1 MEIKTYT
8 KIAIDMDNKDL
19 ELLRNASDLVTSLII
34 TMNKNNALNVIC
46 NDYDGVRTFTKEDL
60 QRVTDIL
67 EYLQDIDEIY

>member
-8 KIAIDMDNKDL
+8 KIAVDMDNHDL

-34 TMNKNNALNVIC
+34 TMNKNNALNVVC
-46 NDYDGVRTFTKEDL
+46 NDCDGVRTFTKEDL
-60 QRVTDIL
+60 QRVADIL

>member
-1 MEIKTYT
+1 MEVKTYT
-8 KIAIDMDNKDL
+8 KIAVDMDNHDL

-46 NDYDGVRTFTKEDL
+46 NDCDGVRTFTKEDL

>member
-8 KIAIDMDNKDL
+8 KIAVDMDNHDL

-34 TMNKNNALNVIC
+34 TMDKNKAENITC
-46 NDYDGVRTFTKEDL
+46 NDYDGGRSFNKEDL
-60 QRVTDIL
+60 QRVTNIL

>member
-8 KIAIDMDNKDL
+8 KIAVDMDNHDL
-19 ELLRNASDLVTSLII
+19 ELLRNASDLLTSLII
-34 TMNKNNALNVIC
+34 TMNKNNALNVVC
-46 NDYDGVRTFTKEDL
+46 NDCDGVRTFTKEDL

>member
-8 KIAIDMDNKDL
+8 KIAVDMDNHDL
-19 ELLRNASDLVTSLII
+19 ELLRNASDLLTSLII
-34 TMNKNNALNVIC
+34 TMNKNNALNVVC

>member
-1 MEIKTYT
+1 MEVKTYT
-8 KIAIDMDNKDL
+8 KIAIDMDNHDL
-19 ELLRNASDLVTSLII
+19 ELLQNASDLVTSLII

-46 NDYDGVRTFTKEDL
+46 NDCDGVRTFTKEDI

>member
-8 KIAIDMDNKDL
+8 KIAVDMDNHDL

-34 TMNKNNALNVIC
+34 TMNKNNALNIVC
-46 NDYDGVRTFTKEDL
+46 NDCDGVRTFTKEDL

-67 EYLQDIDEIY
+67 DYLQDIDEIY

>member
-1 MEIKTYT
+1 MEFKTYT
-8 KIAIDMDNKDL
+8 KIAVDMDNKDL

-46 NDYDGVRTFTKEDL
+46 NDCDGVRTFTKEDL

-67 EYLQDIDEIY
+67 EYLQDIDKIY

>member
-1 MEIKTYT
+1 MEVKTYT
-8 KIAIDMDNKDL
+8 KIAVDMDNHDL

-34 TMNKNNALNVIC
+34 TMNKNNDLNVVC

-67 EYLQDIDEIY
+67 DYLQDIDEIY

>member
-8 KIAIDMDNKDL
+8 KIAVDMDNKDL

-46 NDYDGVRTFTKEDL
+46 NDCDGVRTFTKEDI

>member
-8 KIAIDMDNKDL
+8 KIAVDMDNHDL

-34 TMNKNNALNVIC
+34 TMNKNNALNVVC
-46 NDYDGVRTFTKEDL
+46 NDCDGVRTFTKEDL

-67 EYLQDIDEIY
+67 DYLQDIDEIY

>member
-8 KIAIDMDNKDL
+8 KIAVDMDNHDL

-34 TMNKNNALNVIC
+34 TMNKNNALNVVC
-46 NDYDGVRTFTKEDL
+46 NDCDGVRTFTKEDL

>member
-8 KIAIDMDNKDL
+8 KIAIDMDNHDL
-19 ELLRNASDLVTSLII
+19 ELLRNASDLLTSLII
-34 TMNKNNALNVIC
+34 TMNKNNALNVTC
-46 NDYDGVRTFTKEDL
+46 NDCDGVHTFTKEDL

>member
-1 MEIKTYT
+1 MEVKTYT
-8 KIAIDMDNKDL
+8 KIAVDMDNHDL

-46 NDYDGVRTFTKEDL
+46 NDYDGVRTFTKEDI

-67 EYLQDIDEIY
+67 DYLQDIDEIY

>member
-8 KIAIDMDNKDL
+8 KIAVHMDNHDL

-46 NDYDGVRTFTKEDL
+46 NDYDGVRTFTKEDI

>member
-8 KIAIDMDNKDL
+8 KIAVDMDNHDL

-34 TMNKNNALNVIC
+34 TMNKNNALNVVC
-46 NDYDGVRTFTKEDL
+46 NDCDGVRTFTKEDL
-60 QRVTDIL
+60 QRVTNIL

>member
-8 KIAIDMDNKDL
+8 KIAVDMDNKDL

-46 NDYDGVRTFTKEDL
+46 NDCDGGRTFTKEDL

>member
-1 MEIKTYT
+1 MEVKTYT
-8 KIAIDMDNKDL
+8 KIAIDMDNHDL
-19 ELLRNASDLVTSLII
+19 ELLQNASDLVTSLII

-46 NDYDGVRTFTKEDL
+46 NDCDGVRTYTKEDL

>member
-1 MEIKTYT
+1 MEVKTYT
-8 KIAIDMDNKDL
+8 KIAVDMDNKDL

-46 NDYDGVRTFTKEDL
+46 NDCDGVRTFTKEDL

>member
-1 MEIKTYT
+1 MEVKTYT
-8 KIAIDMDNKDL
+8 KIAVDMDNKDL

-34 TMNKNNALNVIC
+34 TMNKNNALNIIC
-46 NDYDGVRTFTKEDL
+46 NDCDGVRTFTKEDL

>member
-8 KIAIDMDNKDL
+8 KIAVDMDNHDL
-19 ELLRNASDLVTSLII
+19 ELLQNASNLVTSLII
-34 TMNKNNALNVIC
+34 TMNKNNALNVVC
-46 NDYDGVRTFTKEDL
+46 NDCDGVRTFTKEDL

>member
-8 KIAIDMDNKDL
+8 KIAVDMDNHDL

-46 NDYDGVRTFTKEDL
+46 NDYDGVRTFTKEDI

-67 EYLQDIDEIY
+67 DYLQDIDEIY

>member
-8 KIAIDMDNKDL
+8 KIAVDMDNHDL
-19 ELLRNASDLVTSLII
+19 ELLRNASDLLTSLII

-46 NDYDGVRTFTKEDL
+46 NDCDGVRTFTKEDL

>member
-1 MEIKTYT
+1 MEVKTYT
-8 KIAIDMDNKDL
+8 KIAVDMNNKDL